1 MIDSVLELVNK
12 TSSNSLFMFLFCNF
26 IIILI
31 IIGNYKPGSEDKENP
46 GLQEPILISNTV
58 LSSISGFEKTM
69 LKSESVLSSK
79 YGFDKSVLK
88 SKSVIS
94 SKFVVPASKLGF
106 QEPVLISE
114 PVFSSKPAGP
124 EQTLISKPGLQ
135 IMSSGSK
142 SGSDISE
149 KDEKGRTK
157 QTESFEEKEGE
168 VECVLRR
175 RVEEFISKV
184 NTQWKSENT
193 KYNYLLY

>member
-12 TSSNSLFMFLFCNF
+12 TFSNSLFMFLFCNF

-46 GLQEPILISNTV
+46 GLQEPILISDTV
-58 LSSISGFEKTM
+58 LSSRSGFEKTM

-114 PVFSSKPAGP
+114 PVLSSKPAGP

-135 IMSSGSK
+135 IMSSGLK

-149 KDEKGRTK
+149 NEKGRTK